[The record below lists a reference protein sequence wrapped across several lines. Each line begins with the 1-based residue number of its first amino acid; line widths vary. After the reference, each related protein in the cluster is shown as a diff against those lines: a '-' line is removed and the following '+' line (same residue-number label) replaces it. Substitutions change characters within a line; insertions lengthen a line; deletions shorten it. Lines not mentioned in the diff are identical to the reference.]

1 MIPPIPAMKTL
12 ARFYYEFTESIRIA
26 WAQIRAN
33 KMRSVLTALGVIIG
47 IVAVTL
53 MGTAIRGIDTG
64 FENSLAMLGDDVL
77 YVQRWPWGPVEDW
90 WNYVN
95 RPPILVTDA
104 EKLNRIIENT
114 PNSLLE
120 IAVPVAG
127 RGSSVKAGDS
137 SVDGIY
143 VFGTTADYARISGVD
158 YTEGRLFNDLE
169 ASGGRSVCVLGYD
182 VAEALFPGRSALGG
196 TVTVG
201 GHPLTVIGVFAK
213 QGEFLGLFSFDNQLV
228 MPLNAYRKMF
238 SIRRSTDL
246 RVKVTDKTHLQEGK
260 EELVGAMRR
269 VRGQLP
275 GERDNFT
282 INEQQAFKAQ
292 LDPVKTAI
300 ALAGLFITGL
310 SLFVGAIGIMNITFV
325 SVKERTKEIGTRKA
339 LGARRRT
346 ILLQFLIEAV
356 SICLIGGTI
365 GMVVAYAVFLGIHFQ
380 MPNFPVQFSPDL
392 VVISMLVSVVTGI
405 ISGFA
410 PAWGASRLDPVVALR
425 YE

>member
-1 MIPPIPAMKTL
+1 MKAL
-12 ARFYYEFTESIRIA
+12 GRFYYEFVESIRIA

-64 FENSLAMLGDDVL
+64 FNNSLSMLGDDIL
-77 YVQRWPWGPVEDW
+77 YVQKWPWGPVEDW

-95 RPPILVTDA
+95 RAPILTTDA
-104 EKLNRIIENT
+104 DKLNRIIEDT

-120 IAVPVAG
+120 IAVPVSG
-127 RGSSVKAGDS
+127 RGASVKAGDS

-143 VFGTTADYARISGVD
+143 VFGTTADYSRISSVD
-158 YTEGRLFNDLE
+158 YKEGRLFNELE
-169 ASGGRSVCVLGYD
+169 ADAGRSVCVLGFD

-196 TVTVG
+196 TVNVE

-213 QGEFLGLFSFDNQLV
+213 QGEFLGILSFDNELI
-228 MPLNAYRKMF
+228 MPLTAFRKMY
-238 SIRRSTDL
+238 SIVGRTDL
-246 RVKVTDKTHLQEGK
+246 RVKITDKKRLQEAK
-260 EELVGAMRR
+260 DELVGAMRR

-275 GERDNFT
+275 NESDNFS
-282 INEQQAFKAQ
+282 INGEEAFKAQ
-292 LDPVKTAI
+292 LDPIKTAI
-300 ALAGLFITGL
+300 AGAGLFVTGL
-310 SLFVGAIGIMNITFV
+310 ALFVGAIGIMNITFV

-339 LGARRRT
+339 IGARRRT
-346 ILLQFLIEAV
+346 ILMQFLIEAV
-356 SICLIGGTI
+356 AICLIGGI
-365 GMVVAYAVFLGIHFQ
+365 VGMVVAYGIFLGIHLK
-380 MPNFPVQFSPDL
+380 MPGFPVQFSPDL
-392 VVISMLVSVVTGI
+392 VVISVLVSVVTGI
-405 ISGFA
+405 LSGFA